1 MKKYT
6 DKAGYTIR
14 FGGPEGIQWIKNESS
29 GSPISCPSNP
39 AGLLIEAIKAAAL
52 VWQAIEMHK
61 QTLMQFAQFE
71 ERRIPWLA
79 EILFQW
85 SSEVRDGQV
94 RLDTATHFDR
104 EITRLLE
111 KLVESKMMDLPSIL
125 LLQVER
131 CARGISSINRMLA
144 DQLREEKLFNPK
156 LPELID
162 YRPFWALRGFVWVKN

>member
-1 MKKYT
+1 
-6 DKAGYTIR
+6 
-14 FGGPEGIQWIKNESS
+14 
-29 GSPISCPSNP
+29 
-39 AGLLIEAIKAAAL
+39 LIVEATKAAAL
-52 VWQAIEMHK
+52 IWQAWEMH
-61 QTLMQFAQFE
+61 QQALMQFAQFE

-85 SSEVRDGQV
+85 SAEIRHGQL

-104 EITRLLE
+104 EITRLME

-131 CARGISSINRMLA
+131 CARGMSALNQLLA

-156 LPELID
+156 LPELIG
-162 YRPFWALRGFVWVKN
+162 YRPFWEVDVDELSIESYLDQIDKSIVV